1 MNTQE
6 RFAENLRRLRKNQK
20 PEMTQEALAKV
31 SGISITTLQN
41 YERCAGNPT
50 LANIEAIANALHVSI
65 GELLG
70 EDEQTSVR
78 IQTYADLFDVLTQL
92 QNLCLES
99 GYYVNGE
106 SMDVT
111 GKVSIECIKEE
122 SDSELIDYKEES
134 DTDLMDYFVDYIT
147 CIRIED
153 KYLYDFMS
161 SYQKANALVGCAT
174 DIEEIAMLQ
183 EMRDAWKKRQIEKNR
198 DRQIYIPF

>member
-70 EDEQTSVR
+70 EDVQKPVR
-78 IQTYADLFDVLTQL
+78 
-92 QNLCLES
+92 
-99 GYYVNGE
+99 
-106 SMDVT
+106 MDT
-111 GKVSIECIKEE
+111 
-122 SDSELIDYKEES
+122 
-134 DTDLMDYFVDYIT
+134 
-147 CIRIED
+147 
-153 KYLYDFMS
+153 
-161 SYQKANALVGCAT
+161 
-174 DIEEIAMLQ
+174 
-183 EMRDAWKKRQIEKNR
+183 
-198 DRQIYIPF
+198 

>member
-70 EDEQTSVR
+70 EDVQKPVR
-78 IQTYADLFDVLTQL
+78 METYADLFSVMMQL
-92 QNLCLES
+92 PSMKLDA
-99 GYYVNGE
+99 GRFINGE
-106 SMDVT
+106 SS
-111 GKVSIECIKEE
+111 GYGNIEICCDIRQ
-122 SDSELIDYKEES
+122 DQHP
-134 DTDLMDYFVDYIT
+134 DTLDRIETYQINIT
-147 CIRIED
+147 CED
-153 KYLYDFMS
+153 KHLFDFIS
-161 SYQKANALVGCAT
+161 AYQKINEMLDGVT
-174 DIEEIAMLQ
+174 DDRTRKTLQDMRIAW
-183 EMRDAWKKRQIEKNR
+183 ENCQIEQNR
-198 DRQIYIPF
+198 SRRIHFTDDDIPF